1 MSGTPS
7 GVKPAGQA
15 AEGSTGSSI
24 RAAAGLPS
32 ETTMGQAPPGGA
44 YPPVMELAPRA
55 PSIVQYSIAASL
67 GVIAAAALGVGGFW
81 VWKSM
86 QPAPSPVVVVTP
98 VEMEQAPLPP
108 APPATGTAS
117 ANAAAVVPALVAFK
131 IVPDKAVLVVD
142 GGALP
147 VATRSLPRPAPGTT
161 VKVVVRADGFE
172 DQALTLDETAPAS
185 VDVWLTES
193 APAAGATPTA
203 AKKSPGPAHPGG
215 GTAPSEAL
223 PANPY

>member
-1 MSGTPS
+1 
-7 GVKPAGQA
+7 VKPAGQTV
-15 AEGSTGSSI
+15 EGSTGSSI
-24 RAAAGLPS
+24 RAAAGQAP
-32 ETTMGQAPPGGA
+32 ETAMGQVPPGGA

-55 PSIVQYSIAASL
+55 PSIVQYSLAASL
-67 GVIAAAALGVGGFW
+67 GVIAAAALGVGCFW

-117 ANAAAVVPALVAFK
+117 ANAAAAAQVPALVAFK

-147 VATRSLPRPAPGTT
+147 ATTRSLPRPAPGTT

-172 DQALTLDETAPAS
+172 DQALTLDEGAPAS

-193 APAAGATPTA
+193 APSGVAAPA
-203 AKKSPGPAHPGG
+203 AKKATGASHPSGA
-215 GTAPSEAL
+215 TSPSEAL